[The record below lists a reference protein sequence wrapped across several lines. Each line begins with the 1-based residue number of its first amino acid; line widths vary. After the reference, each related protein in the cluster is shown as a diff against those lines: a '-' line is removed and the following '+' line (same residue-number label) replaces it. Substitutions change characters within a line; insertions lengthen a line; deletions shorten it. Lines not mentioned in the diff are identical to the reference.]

1 VTVSDDTRHLSS
13 HAVGGDQRDRR
24 SDLSQYAVS
33 GEQYDEILRLT
44 VQQREAIEGGDL
56 ERALTLLARRGPLLE
71 ALRVDQDGDREQT
84 RRQAIAE
91 LDRASEASLLAW
103 RELVVAELEL
113 LQRGKSGL
121 GGYRTGELADA
132 AFIDQTS

>member
-1 VTVSDDTRHLSS
+1 VTAPDDTRHLPS
-13 HAVGGDQRDRR
+13 HAVSGDRLDRR
-24 SDLSQYAVS
+24 S
-33 GEQYDEILRLT
+33 EQYDEILRLT
-44 VQQREAIEGGDL
+44 VQQREAIEAGDL
-56 ERALTLLARRGPLLE
+56 ERVLTLLARRGPLLE
-71 ALRVDQDGDREQT
+71 ALRADRDGDQGQT
-84 RRQAIAE
+84 RRLAIAE
-91 LDRASEASLLAW
+91 LDRDSEASLLAW